1 MKQLERTGE
10 MKNYLIVADDLTG
23 ANDTGVQLTKRGMK
37 VKVVFKYYGFS
48 NSTSCVLDTET
59 RNFEAKAAY
68 EKTKKMIEGID
79 FSNYNYVVKKVDS
92 TLRGNVAEEIKAIDE
107 KYKSDLIIFMPALPD
122 LNRTTVDCIHYLNH
136 IRITDT
142 EIAKDPLKPVLED
155 NLANILKRT
164 FINETIAHIDIEKIR
179 SNKLSFND
187 ARIYTVDAESNLD
200 MKIAIYEALKTKKRI
215 LWVGSAGIVD
225 NLISIENQSRPSIGL
240 VSSVSETTRAQ
251 VKFAE
256 KNNIQL
262 IKVPIY
268 DVMLNR
274 NSDIYVKRCLDNLE
288 KGNDIIILS
297 SASYER
303 TELDKTVDICANRG
317 IDRTDVN
324 AIVQS
329 ILGEIVEKVLYSFN
343 ISGIFITG
351 GETAIGFFD
360 RIQANGVEIM
370 EEIATGI
377 PMMKVTGGEFENLK
391 VITKA
396 GAFGREDSMYY
407 GLKKL
412 KEIKN
417 S

>member
-1 MKQLERTGE
+1 
-10 MKNYLIVADDLTG
+10 MKNYLIVADDFTG

-37 VKVVFKYYGFS
+37 VKVVFKYDGFS
-48 NSTSCVLDTET
+48 DSISCVLDTET
-59 RNFEAKAAY
+59 RNIEAKAAY
-68 EKTKKMIEGID
+68 DKTKKMIENIN

-92 TLRGNVAEEIKAIDE
+92 TLRGNIAEEIKAIDE

-122 LNRTTVDCIHYLNH
+122 LNRITVNAIHYLNN
-136 IRITDT
+136 IKITDT

-155 NLANILKRT
+155 NLVNILKKT

-179 SNKLSFND
+179 SNKFSFDD
-187 ARIYTVDAESNLD
+187 AHIYTVDAELNLD
-200 MKIAIYEALKTKKRI
+200 MKTVIYEALKTEKRI
-215 LWVGSAGIVD
+215 LWIGSAGIAD
-225 NLISIENQSRPSIGL
+225 NLMSIENKSKPSIGL
-240 VSSVSETTRAQ
+240 VSSVSETTRNQ
-251 VKFAE
+251 IKFAE
-256 KNNIQL
+256 KNNIKL

-268 DVMLNR
+268 DVMINK
-274 NSDIYVKRCLDNLE
+274 NSDIYIKRCLENLKE
-288 KGNDIIILS
+288 GNDIIILS

-303 TELDKTVDICANRG
+303 SELGKTVDICANEG
-317 IDRTDVN
+317 IDRTGVN

-329 ILGEIVEKVLYSFN
+329 VLGEIVETVLKSFN
-343 ISGIFITG
+343 VSGIFITG

-360 RIQANGVEIM
+360 RIQANGVEII

-377 PMMKVTGGEFENLK
+377 PMMKVTGGKFENLK

-396 GAFGREDSMYY
+396 GAFGREDSIYY

-417 S
+417 I

>member
-1 MKQLERTGE
+1 
-10 MKNYLIVADDLTG
+10 MKNYLIVADDFTG

-37 VKVVFKYYGFS
+37 VKVVFKYDGFS

-59 RNFEAKAAY
+59 RNLEAKTAY
-68 EKTKKMIEGID
+68 DKTLKMIESID

-92 TLRGNVAEEIKAIDE
+92 TLRGNIAEEIKAVDD

-122 LNRTTVDCIHYLNH
+122 LNRTTVNCIHYLNH

-142 EIAKDPLKPVLED
+142 EIAKDPFKPVLED
-155 NLANILKRT
+155 NLGSILKKT
-164 FINETIAHIDIEKIR
+164 FINETIAHIDVEKIR
-179 SNKLSFND
+179 SNKFSFDD
-187 ARIYTVDAESNLD
+187 ARIFTVDAESNLD
-200 MKIAIYEALKTKKRI
+200 MKIAIDKALKTGKRI
-215 LWVGSAGIVD
+215 LWVGSAGIAD
-225 NLISIENQSRPSIGL
+225 NLISIDNQSRPSIGL
-240 VSSVSETTRAQ
+240 VSSVSETTRTQ

-256 KNNIQL
+256 KNNIKL

-268 DVMLNR
+268 DVLTNK
-274 NSDIYVKRCLDNLE
+274 NSEIYVKKCLDNLKE
-288 KGNDIIILS
+288 GNDIIILS

-303 TELDKTVDICANRG
+303 SELDKTVDICVSKG
-317 IDRTDVN
+317 FDKKDIN
-324 AIVQS
+324 AIVQGV
-329 ILGEIVEKVLYSFN
+329 LGEIVETVLHSFN

-351 GETAIGFFD
+351 GDTAIGFFD
-360 RIQANGVEIM
+360 NIKANGVEII

-377 PMMKVTGGEFENLK
+377 PMMKVIGGEFENLK

-396 GAFGREDSMYY
+396 GAFGKEDSIYY

-417 S
+417 SL